1 MVRPRFDDM
10 TRGPSRGG
18 AALVFWL
25 ARVERKLASSPR
37 LDGHAPEGQAGP
49 GRVFGRVRA
58 GPGRALLVGAL
69 AHGSGGDAPA
79 TALLAC
85 GKLARLNELVDGG
98 TAHAENGDGLVDA
111 ERLA

>member
-1 MVRPRFDDM
+1 MNARQRSGSGPELLPGWVRKRSGS
-10 TRGPSRGG
+10 GPELVLGG
-18 AALVFWL
+18 CASGAKADL
-25 ARVERKLASSPR
+25 KLA
-37 LDGHAPEGQAGP
+37 LGL
-49 GRVFGRVRA
+49 VRA
-58 GPGRALLVGAL
+58 GSGRVLLVGAL
-69 AHGSGGDAPA
+69 AHGGGGDAPA

>member
-1 MVRPRFDDM
+1 M

-18 AALVFWL
+18 AALVCFGSRGWSESWPR
-25 ARVERKLASSPR
+25 ARARMNARQRSGS
-37 LDGHAPEGQAGP
+37 GPEL
-49 GRVFGRVRA
+49 VFGRVRA